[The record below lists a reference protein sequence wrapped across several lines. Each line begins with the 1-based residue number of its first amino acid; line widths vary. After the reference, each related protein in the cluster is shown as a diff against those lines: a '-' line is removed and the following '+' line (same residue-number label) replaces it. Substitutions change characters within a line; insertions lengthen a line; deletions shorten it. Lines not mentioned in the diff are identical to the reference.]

1 MRAYERDDIKIP
13 KRYKKMSI
21 EQLDKKSKF
30 MLKISKM
37 YPRLKKKKID
47 YNKNVK
53 FYL

>member
-1 MRAYERDDIKIP
+1 MRAYERDDLKIP

-21 EQLDKKSKF
+21 EQLEKKSRVL
-30 MLKISKM
+30 LKISKM
-37 YPRLKKKKID
+37 CPGFKKKKID

>member
-1 MRAYERDDIKIP
+1 MRACERDDIKIP

-21 EQLDKKSKF
+21 EQLEKKSKF
-30 MLKISKM
+30 MLKISKI
-37 YPRLKKKKID
+37 YPKLKRKKID

>member
-21 EQLDKKSKF
+21 EQLEKKSRF
-30 MLKISKM
+30 LLKVSKIF
-37 YPRLKKKKID
+37 PGFKKKKID
-47 YNKNVK
+47 YNKNIK